1 MDFTHLA
8 ILGTLIDCVVTKR
21 ASTHNT
27 ATAGARGQT
36 AVGTVGRYLLRSRQ
50 RESKMIRCRCLQ
62 AGVSRRYARRLLSSY
77 CGTILKISP
86 LNSSSTGNSSVIW
99 ICTWHQRIGHGH
111 MHPLH
116 APLSPPFVN
125 FVTISSSP
133 PRARLSLLP
142 LPLNCLSVLFE
153 EVRPRPGRC
162 HNGCRLRERSE
173 RVHRQW
179 RRWRRRRRRRRRRGR
194 LARDS
199 DDGAP

>member
-1 MDFTHLA
+1 MAFNRLCRNQVHAHTTEH
-8 ILGTLIDCVVTKR
+8 
-21 ASTHNT
+21 
-27 ATAGARGQT
+27 ATAGAQSAQRWQRRSS
-36 AVGTVGRYLLRSRQ
+36 TVRSRQ
-50 RESKMIRCRCLQ
+50 PKVIRCRCLH
-62 AGVSRRYARRLLSSY
+62 AGVSLLRHD
-77 CGTILKISP
+77 LEHISTQFVINWQ
-86 LNSSSTGNSSVIW
+86 LISHLDLHVASTDR
-99 ICTWHQRIGHGH
+99 TWA
-111 MHPLH
+111 H
-116 APLSPPFVN
+116 APPPRPPFVN

-133 PRARLSLLP
+133 PRARLSPLP
-142 LPLNCLSVLFE
+142 LPLNCLSVLFK